1 MLFIMAIKVQSRF
14 LLSCL
19 WLLLMAVLVA
29 GQSNQPAPKQA
40 NAAPL
45 AAAQSLLAAGKTDA
59 AIESLKGLPKSAAD
73 ESQVNHL
80 LGLAYYQ
87 KADYQHAVDYLSSSV
102 KQIKDGSAQYRQAV
116 QLLGMSH
123 YFLGHSKE
131 AVTYLELVR
140 GWAPDNTENA
150 YVLGVSY
157 LQSQDSENARRN
169 FAHMFAVPGDSAS
182 AYLINAQMMIRQ
194 GLEETAEKELARALE
209 LDPKLPQASYLLGE
223 LAVYHAN
230 IDRGIELLKREIAI
244 NPGFAMSYYML
255 GEAYSRQLK
264 WDEAIAPLQKSIWLN
279 PFFSGPYIALG
290 KVYLKKSD
298 LGNAESILRRALAMD
313 PNNYSGHHLLAQ
325 VLQQMN
331 RMAEAKKEFETAESL
346 RTAANK

>member
-1 MLFIMAIKVQSRF
+1 MAIKLQLRF
-14 LLSCL
+14 LLSCV
-19 WLLLMAVLVA
+19 WLLLMAALAA
-29 GQSNQPAPKQA
+29 GQSNPPSPPQA
-40 NAAPL
+40 NASTL
-45 AAAQSLLAAGKTDA
+45 AAAQALLAAGKTDA
-59 AIESLKGLPKSAAD
+59 AIESLKALPKSAAA

-87 KADYQHAVDYLSSSV
+87 KADYQRAVEYLSPSI
-102 KQIKDGSAQYRQAV
+102 KQAKEGSPQYRQAA

-140 GWAPDNTENA
+140 SWAPDNTETA

-169 FAHMFAVPGDSAS
+169 FARMFAVQVDSAS

-209 LDPKLPQASYLLGE
+209 LDAKLPQANYLLGE

-230 IDRGIELLKREIAI
+230 IDRGIELLKKEIAI
-244 NPGFAMSYYML
+244 NPGFAMPYYML
-255 GEAYSRQLK
+255 GEAYS
-264 WDEAIAPLQKSIWLN
+264 
-279 PFFSGPYIALG
+279 
-290 KVYLKKSD
+290 
-298 LGNAESILRRALAMD
+298 
-313 PNNYSGHHLLAQ
+313 
-325 VLQQMN
+325 
-331 RMAEAKKEFETAESL
+331 
-346 RTAANK
+346 

>member
-1 MLFIMAIKVQSRF
+1 MLKMPRRDATSLHDPLIHTLYFLLGLAPRSWVILIEHRVRHSMSFIMAIKLQSRF
-14 LLSCL
+14 VLSCL
-19 WLLLMAVLVA
+19 WLLLTVALAA
-29 GQSNQPAPKQA
+29 GQAKQPAPPPA
-40 NAAPL
+40 SPAPL
-45 AAAQSLLAAGKTDA
+45 IEAQALLAAGKTDA
-59 AIESLKGLPKSAAD
+59 AIESLKALPKSAAG

-87 KADYQHAVDYLSSSV
+87 KADYQHAVEHLSASL
-102 KQIKDGSAQYRQAV
+102 KQTKEGSPQYRQAV
-116 QLLGMSH
+116 KLIGMAH

-140 GWAPDNTENA
+140 GWAPENTENA

-169 FAHMFAVPGDSAS
+169 FARMFAVQADAAP

-209 LDPKLPQASYLLGE
+209 LDPKLPQANYLLGE

-230 IDRGIELLKREIAI
+230 IDRGVELLKKEIAI

-264 WDEAIAPLQKSIWLN
+264 WDDAIAPLQK
-279 PFFSGPYIALG
+279 
-290 KVYLKKSD
+290 
-298 LGNAESILRRALAMD
+298 
-313 PNNYSGHHLLAQ
+313 
-325 VLQQMN
+325 
-331 RMAEAKKEFETAESL
+331 
-346 RTAANK
+346 